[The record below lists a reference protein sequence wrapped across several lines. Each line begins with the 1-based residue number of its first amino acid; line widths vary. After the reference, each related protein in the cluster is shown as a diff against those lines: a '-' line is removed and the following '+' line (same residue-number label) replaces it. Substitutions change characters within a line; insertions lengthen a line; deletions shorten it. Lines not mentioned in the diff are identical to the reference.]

1 MRPNAGVQYVGAD
14 GRLTVEGLAFFSA
27 LDRRLAALEARLS
40 GPAVTGG
47 AVQDAEARAAI
58 DAMRGQA

>member
-1 MRPNAGVQYVGAD
+1 MTINAGIRYFQPNGQP
-14 GRLTVEGLAFFSA
+14 TVEGLAFFSA

-47 AVQDAEARAAI
+47 TVQDAEARAAI
-58 DAMRGQA
+58 DAIRGQA